1 MVATGDALLFRPKH
15 MPPDEPKTFAD
26 LFCEQ
31 NGVPASE
38 FPRALVEHALP
49 PEAHALRR
57 LLQLMPGD
65 YFADD
70 LAFAQN
76 IGRLTRAEDFAWA
89 LAEFH
94 AHPSNRRTLR
104 RQLRVR
110 LSIPRLRR
118 IVQRTFAESEL
129 SHEVA
134 CVA

>member
-1 MVATGDALLFRPKH
+1 MTPT
-15 MPPDEPKTFAD
+15 EIKTFAE

-31 NGVPASE
+31 RGVPTAE
-38 FPRALVEHALP
+38 FSRALVEHALP
-49 PEAHALRR
+49 PEAQALRR

-70 LAFAQN
+70 LEFARN
-76 IGRLTRAEDFAWA
+76 IGRLTRPEDFAWEV
-89 LAEFH
+89 AEFH
-94 AHPSNRRTLR
+94 DHPSNRRTLR

-129 SHEVA
+129 AREVA
-134 CVA
+134 FVA

>member
-1 MVATGDALLFRPKH
+1 MWSARRDGH
-15 MPPDEPKTFAD
+15 YMPPTELKTFAE

-31 NGVPASE
+31 NGVPAAE

-57 LLQLMPGD
+57 LVQLMPGD

-76 IGRLTRAEDFAWA
+76 IGRLTRAEDFAWEV
-89 LAEFH
+89 AEFH

-129 SHEVA
+129 AHEVA

>member
-1 MVATGDALLFRPKH
+1 
-15 MPPDEPKTFAD
+15 MPPTELRTFAE
-26 LFCEQ
+26 LFCER
-31 NGVPASE
+31 NGVPAAE

-49 PEAHALRR
+49 PESHALRR

-70 LAFAQN
+70 LEFARN
-76 IGRLTRAEDFAWA
+76 IGRLTRPEDFAWEV
-89 LAEFH
+89 AEFH
-94 AHPSNRRTLR
+94 DHPSNRRTLR

-129 SHEVA
+129 AHEVA
-134 CVA
+134 FVA